1 MCSIKHTHTDT
12 LAMLL
17 FSDLHLSPKTFDT
30 CMQVLRKVHDEAKRL
45 DVPVGFLGDFYDKV
59 YSQGTLPV
67 DILNEL
73 LRYFSDEWTVP
84 MIMIPGNHD
93 YFDAA
98 ETEHGLTPFSFAN
111 PKCIRVIDT
120 PTMVGTQL
128 WIPWR
133 RDLEVLK
140 SILSTYAH
148 ANVIFAHLDL
158 VGFRLNAT
166 KISTEGLL
174 PSQLPSGVPVY
185 TGHYHTPQSHGSIQY
200 VGSPYQL
207 SLSEAED
214 KKALLVLDD
223 HWHVS
228 SKIPLDIGPRQF
240 KWTVNELLT
249 RHESLRSW
257 DRVSVTCAQ
266 TDLIQPLVTT
276 LREQSVEIQ
285 VKRPSLP
292 TKTRVDNQ
300 HQMTPVELWNAYGQ
314 RSGIDVQ
321 STSWKRV
328 TQHLKTIPVRK
339 SMSVANPVH
348 PKSLEVSGFGPFE
361 THCTLTLDA
370 SGFTLVTGEC
380 DSTRGR
386 SNGAGKSMATA
397 GAWLW
402 ACTGQID
409 GRGALSFD
417 INHSVIH
424 HNAKEA
430 RVSVMGTTT
439 DGQPWSIERRLQKR
453 PKPPHK
459 HALHF
464 TINHVD
470 RTRATLSA
478 TQKAIA
484 TELFG
489 LDMSGSA
496 LHDWL
501 LRHSVWSQQGVTRWL
516 DATDTQAK
524 KELYDIANM
533 HVWIT
538 LQQWAKKAH
547 QDAKRQ
553 HAVKRQQLVF
563 RKDAARDAQKNLER
577 IKEQAS
583 EWQKAH
589 DELIEQLQSKLTDME
604 NSFEKLE
611 ASEPV
616 ESCLAKQREVGAIET
631 EMKDAR
637 MCLSNM
643 QARTELLRSKIPKE
657 WIEKDIEKE
666 ELCLRHLDK
675 PCVEDAKQRLDQTR
689 AEKRAR
695 KMQLTQKRSEFDEFK
710 AQGSCSACGRAFE
723 KDESHL
729 HHMNRL
735 DAQCTA
741 ARKHFTDANKNAV
754 DAEQKWIHA
763 KEKHA
768 IYTTTLEHIQNVKSY
783 RSLLQRTE
791 KTEKELERIEIS
803 FIRVRKQLQD
813 MQRRYDIYKET
824 ERLRKQLECALDEHR
839 RILQRESARECP
851 FDQSEDV
858 VNIAKEALEKAEQ
871 EATQS
876 DIMLEESTVIQKWTG
891 PCGIQT
897 YAMEHI
903 LKRLA
908 AFTTDWLQ
916 KFFERDDIFLQVEFN
931 EKEKLIRR
939 VVCDA
944 HKGIMSGGQWRRAQL
959 ASFMAWRELSSVQFP
974 LLVMDEACTS
984 MDTVGIRA
992 VQKTLR
998 QWCDNDPQ
1006 RSCYFI
1012 THEPEQHRDTSA
1024 YHTHVKILHKR
1035 GRSSIVQASQ
1045 AKRARL
1051 ESKNSL

>member
-1 MCSIKHTHTDT
+1 
-12 LAMLL
+12 MLL
-17 FSDLHLSPKTFDT
+17 FTDLHLSPKTFDT

-98 ETEHGLTPFSFAN
+98 ETEHGLTPFSYAN
-111 PKCIRVIDT
+111 PTYIRVVDT
-120 PTMVGTQL
+120 PTMIGNQL
-128 WIPWR
+128 WVPWR

-140 SILSTYAH
+140 GILATYAH
-148 ANVIFAHLDL
+148 AKVIFAHLDL
-158 VGFRLNAT
+158 VGFRLNAS
-166 KISTEGLL
+166 KVSTEGLL

-214 KKALLVLDD
+214 EKALLVLDE

-228 SKIPLDIGPRQF
+228 SRIPLDIGPRQF
-240 KWTVNELLT
+240 KWTANELLA
-249 RHESLRSW
+249 RHATLRPM
-257 DRVSVTCAQ
+257 DRVSVTCGQ

-285 VKRPSLP
+285 VKRPSVP

-300 HQMTPVELWNAYGQ
+300 HQMSPTELWNAYGE
-314 RSGIDVQ
+314 RLGIDAQ
-321 STSWKRV
+321 TQSWKKV
-328 TQHLKTIPVRK
+328 TQQLKTIPARK
-339 SMSVANPVH
+339 SMAVANVVH
-348 PKSLEVSGFGPFE
+348 PKALEVSGFGPFE
-361 THCTLTLDA
+361 TPCVLALDA

-380 DSTRGR
+380 DSTRTR

-409 GRGALSFD
+409 GRGALAFD

-430 RVSVMGTTT
+430 RVHVSGTTT
-439 DGQPWSIERRLQKR
+439 DGQPWSVERRLQKR

-459 HALHF
+459 HTLKF
-464 TINHVD
+464 NLNHID

-478 TQKAIA
+478 TQRAIA
-484 TELFG
+484 SELFG
-489 LDMSGSA
+489 LDISGAA

-538 LQQWAKKAH
+538 LQQWAKEEHK
-547 QDAKRQ
+547 DAKKQ
-553 HAVKRQQLVF
+553 QALTRQQLVF
-563 RKDAARDAQKNLER
+563 RKDAARDAHKQLDG
-577 IKEQAS
+577 IKQRS
-583 EWQKAH
+583 NEWQQAH
-589 DELIEQLQSKLTDME
+589 DALIEQLERKMTDMQT
-604 NSFEKLE
+604 SFDQIQM
-611 ASEPV
+611 SEPV
-616 ESCLAKQREVGAIET
+616 DSCEDRKKELAAIEI
-631 EMKDAR
+631 EMNDAR
-637 MCLSNM
+637 TCLSKM
-643 QARTELLRSKIPKE
+643 QVRTDLLHSKIPE
-657 WIEKDIEKE
+657 VWLAKDPEEE
-666 ELCLRHLDK
+666 ELSLRRLEK
-675 PCVEDAKQRLDQTR
+675 PCVDDAKQRLDQTR

-695 KMQLTQKRSEFDEFK
+695 QMQLSQKRKEFEEFK
-710 AQGSCSACGRAFE
+710 AQGSCSACGRAFD
-723 KDESHL
+723 KDDSHL

-741 ARKHFTDANKNAV
+741 ARKHYTDANKNAV
-754 DAEQKWIHA
+754 DAEQKWLHA
-763 KEKHA
+763 KNKHA
-768 IYTTTLEHIQNVKSY
+768 KYVTTLEHVQNVKSY
-783 RSLLQRTE
+783 RALLERVTVA
-791 KTEKELERIEIS
+791 KTELERIELD
-803 FIRVRKQLQD
+803 FFRVRRQVQD
-813 MQRRYDIYKET
+813 MQRRYDTYKET
-824 ERLRKQLECALDEHR
+824 ERLRKQLERALNEHR
-839 RILQRESARECP
+839 RILQQESARECP
-851 FDQSEDV
+851 FDQSDDAV
-858 VNIAKEALEKAEQ
+858 VAAEEALSNAEEAAEQ
-871 EATQS
+871 S
-876 DIMLEESTVIQKWTG
+876 DLLLEESSIIQKWTG

-903 LKRLA
+903 LRRLA
-908 AFTTDWLQ
+908 VHTTEWLQ
-916 KFFERDDIFLQVEFN
+916 KFFERDDISLQVEFN

-959 ASFMAWRELSSVQFP
+959 ASFMAWRELSAVQFP

-1035 GRSSIVQASQ
+1035 GRSSIVQASR

-1051 ESKNSL
+1051 ESKSSP

>member
-1 MCSIKHTHTDT
+1 
-12 LAMLL
+12 MLL
-17 FSDLHLSPKTFDT
+17 FSDLHLSPKTFET

-45 DVPVGFLGDFYDKV
+45 NVPVGFLGDFYDKV

-73 LRYFSDEWTVP
+73 LRYFSDEWSVP

-111 PKCIRVIDT
+111 PKYIRVIDT
-120 PTMVGTQL
+120 PTMVDNQL

-133 RDLEVLK
+133 RDLDVLK
-140 SILSTYAH
+140 SVLSSNAH

-185 TGHYHTPQSHGSIQY
+185 TGHYHTPQAHGSIQY

-228 SKIPLDIGPRQF
+228 AKIPLDIGPRQF
-240 KWTVNELLT
+240 KWTANELLS
-249 RHESLRSW
+249 RHESLRPM
-257 DRVSVTCAQ
+257 DRVSVTCSQ
-266 TDLIQPLVTT
+266 TDIIQPLVST
-276 LREQSVEIQ
+276 LREQSVDIQ
-285 VKRPSLP
+285 VKRPTVP
-292 TKTRVDNQ
+292 MKTRVDNQ
-300 HQMTPVELWNAYGQ
+300 QQMNPVELWSAYGN
-314 RSGIDVQ
+314 RIGIDTE
-321 STSWKRV
+321 SSSWKKV
-328 TQHLKTIPVRK
+328 TRQLRSIPATK
-339 SMSVANPVH
+339 SMTVANPVH
-348 PKSLEVSGFGPFE
+348 PKTLEVSGFGPFE
-361 THCTLTLDA
+361 SQCELTLDA

-380 DSTRGR
+380 DNTRGR

-424 HNAKEA
+424 HSAKEA
-430 RVSVMGTTT
+430 RVYVSGTTI
-439 DGQPWSIERRLQKR
+439 DGHAWSIERRLQKR

-459 HALHF
+459 HTLHF
-464 TINHVD
+464 TLNRLD

-489 LDMSGSA
+489 LDMTGSA

-501 LRHSVWSQQGVTRWL
+501 LRHSVWSQQGVSRWL

-538 LQQWAKKAH
+538 LQKWAKETH
-547 QDAKRQ
+547 RDAKRT
-553 HAVKRQQLVF
+553 HALKRQQLIF
-563 RKDAARDAQKNLER
+563 RKDAAQDARKHLEK

-583 EWQKAH
+583 DWQISHNNVIK
-589 DELIEQLQSKLTDME
+589 QLQDKLREMQD
-604 NSFEKLE
+604 SFENIQVC
-611 ASEPV
+611 EPV
-616 ESCLAKQREVGAIET
+616 ESCVAKKKELNAIET

-643 QARTELLRSKIPKE
+643 QARADILKSKIPNDWIHKDPE
-657 WIEKDIEKE
+657 EEELHLRRIEKP
-666 ELCLRHLDK
+666 R
-675 PCVEDAKQRLDQTR
+675 VEDAKQRLDQTR

-695 KMQLTQKRSEFDEFK
+695 KMQLTQRRKEFDQFK
-710 AQGSCSACGRAFE
+710 AKGSCSACGRAFE
-723 KDESHL
+723 KDDSHL

-763 KEKHA
+763 TEKHA
-768 IYTTTLEHIQNVKSY
+768 IYTATLENIQNMKSY
-783 RSLLQRTE
+783 RSLVQRIDKTKKELQR
-791 KTEKELERIEIS
+791 IENV
-803 FIRVRKQLQD
+803 FHEIRQQLD
-813 MQRRYDIYKET
+813 VMQRRYETYKET
-824 ERLRKQLECALDEHR
+824 ER
-839 RILQRESARECP
+839 
-851 FDQSEDV
+851 
-858 VNIAKEALEKAEQ
+858 
-871 EATQS
+871 
-876 DIMLEESTVIQKWTG
+876 
-891 PCGIQT
+891 
-897 YAMEHI
+897 
-903 LKRLA
+903 
-908 AFTTDWLQ
+908 
-916 KFFERDDIFLQVEFN
+916 
-931 EKEKLIRR
+931 
-939 VVCDA
+939 
-944 HKGIMSGGQWRRAQL
+944 
-959 ASFMAWRELSSVQFP
+959 
-974 LLVMDEACTS
+974 
-984 MDTVGIRA
+984 
-992 VQKTLR
+992 
-998 QWCDNDPQ
+998 
-1006 RSCYFI
+1006 
-1012 THEPEQHRDTSA
+1012 PEN
-1024 YHTHVKILHKR
+1024 K
-1035 GRSSIVQASQ
+1035 
-1045 AKRARL
+1045 
-1051 ESKNSL
+1051 